1 MNDNVIN
8 FKDHRKIKSLKNT
21 ANELEQ
27 VIKSLEMAK
36 KALLQHVNYS
46 GIKRLLVDI
55 DDSRKL
61 YTGLYKKAIF
71 EIRLL
76 NGEIV
81 DE

>member
-1 MNDNVIN
+1 MDNVVN
-8 FKDHRKIKSLKNT
+8 LRERRKAKSLKNT
-21 ANELEQ
+21 ASELEQ

-36 KALLQHVNYS
+36 KALLNHVNYS
-46 GIKRLLVDI
+46 GIKRLLVDL

-76 NGEIV
+76 NGENI